1 MNHSTLVVCWAWCT
15 RSYDDEHHPY
25 RDRDG
30 RPIARSCS
38 QSRRSGGP
46 GSRPHR
52 VQQPPSSLRRLHD
65 DLPWLLDLRPARS
78 LVARPGRPHL
88 PGYPGVPFDPYH
100 PGAYTAEEL
109 YNDIGEGYHVTL
121 DAAIDRW
128 RRGLA
133 TPPRLRDTLAT
144 ALHDDAMT
152 DALDDLLA
160 GTDPSMTVGVMG
172 GHSVTRDSD
181 DYRLAADLGAALA
194 GTGHLVTTW
203 GGPGAME
210 ATNLGAAC
218 PPDLL
223 DESLDRLR
231 KVAGTADVTAWVQA
245 GLDVV
250 SSWPQ
255 GAGHR
260 TIGIPTW
267 FYGHEPPNV
276 FATSIIK
283 YFSNALREDILLNRC
298 RGGIIYLPGQAGTV
312 QEIFQAL
319 TGNYYAAS
327 EDEMTPL
334 IMLGNRYWS
343 QTLPAWPLLHSMSR
357 DHPHRIRL
365 VDTVDEAVAALR
377 RHPSR

>member
-250 SSWPQ
+250 SSP
-255 GAGHR
+255 GRKARPTALSASRRGSTVTNHPMSLRPASSSTSRMRCAKISSSTVAEAGSF
-260 TIGIPTW
+260 T
-267 FYGHEPPNV
+267 
-276 FATSIIK
+276 
-283 YFSNALREDILLNRC
+283 
-298 RGGIIYLPGQAGTV
+298 YLAKR
-312 QEIFQAL
+312 A
-319 TGNYYAAS
+319 
-327 EDEMTPL
+327 
-334 IMLGNRYWS
+334 
-343 QTLPAWPLLHSMSR
+343 
-357 DHPHRIRL
+357 
-365 VDTVDEAVAALR
+365 
-377 RHPSR
+377 PSRKSSKLSLVTTTPPAKTR

>member
-1 MNHSTLVVCWAWCT
+1 MSTTHIEIETVDQLRAAAPNLAGQVVQGVDLTGCSNLLRHCDVSTTIFLGCSTSARLAAWL
-15 RSYDDEHHPY
+15 R
-25 RDRDG
+25 
-30 RPIARSCS
+30 AR
-38 QSRRSGGP
+38 GA
-46 GSRPHR
+46 
-52 VQQPPSSLRRLHD
+52 LIF
-65 DLPWLLDLRPARS
+65 PAI
-78 LVARPGRPHL
+78 
-88 PGYPGVPFDPYH
+88 PGVPFDPYH

-160 GTDPSMTVGVMG
+160 GTDPSMTVG
-172 GHSVTRDSD
+172 
-181 DYRLAADLGAALA
+181 

-231 KVAGTADVTAWVQA
+231 KVAGTADVTTWVQA

-255 GAGHR
+255 GAAHR

-319 TGNYYAAS
+319 TGNYYATS

>member
-1 MNHSTLVVCWAWCT
+1 MSTTHIEIETVDQLRAAAPNLAGQVV
-15 RSYDDEHHPY
+15 
-25 RDRDG
+25 
-30 RPIARSCS
+30 
-38 QSRRSGGP
+38 Q

-88 PGYPGVPFDPYH
+88 PAIPGVPFDPYH

-160 GTDPSMTVGVMG
+160 GTDPTMTVGVMG

-231 KVAGTADVTAWVQA
+231 KVAGTADVTTWVQA
-245 GLDVV
+245 GV
-250 SSWPQ
+250 
-255 GAGHR
+255 
-260 TIGIPTW
+260 
-267 FYGHEPPNV
+267 
-276 FATSIIK
+276 
-283 YFSNALREDILLNRC
+283 
-298 RGGIIYLPGQAGTV
+298 
-312 QEIFQAL
+312 
-319 TGNYYAAS
+319 
-327 EDEMTPL
+327 
-334 IMLGNRYWS
+334 
-343 QTLPAWPLLHSMSR
+343 
-357 DHPHRIRL
+357 
-365 VDTVDEAVAALR
+365 
-377 RHPSR
+377 

>member
-1 MNHSTLVVCWAWCT
+1 MSTTHIEIETVDQLRAAAPNLAGQVVQGVDLTGCSNLLRHCDVSTTIFLGCSTSARLAAWL
-15 RSYDDEHHPY
+15 R
-25 RDRDG
+25 
-30 RPIARSCS
+30 AR
-38 QSRRSGGP
+38 GA
-46 GSRPHR
+46 
-52 VQQPPSSLRRLHD
+52 LIF
-65 DLPWLLDLRPARS
+65 PAI
-78 LVARPGRPHL
+78 
-88 PGYPGVPFDPYH
+88 PGVPFDPYH

-231 KVAGTADVTAWVQA
+231 KVAGTADVTTWVQA

-255 GAGHR
+255 GAAHR
-260 TIGIPTW
+260 TI
-267 FYGHEPPNV
+267 
-276 FATSIIK
+276 
-283 YFSNALREDILLNRC
+283 
-298 RGGIIYLPGQAGTV
+298 
-312 QEIFQAL
+312 
-319 TGNYYAAS
+319 AAS
-327 EDEMTPL
+327 RRGSTVTNHPMSL
-334 IMLGNRYWS
+334 R
-343 QTLPAWPLLHSMSR
+343 PASSSTSR
-357 DHPHRIRL
+357 MRCAKISSS
-365 VDTVDEAVAALR
+365 TVAEAGSFTYLAKRA
-377 RHPSR
+377 PSRKSSKLSLVTTTPPAKTR

>member
-1 MNHSTLVVCWAWCT
+1 MSTTHIEIETVDQLRAAAPNLAGQVV
-15 RSYDDEHHPY
+15 
-25 RDRDG
+25 
-30 RPIARSCS
+30 
-38 QSRRSGGP
+38 Q

-88 PGYPGVPFDPYH
+88 PAIPGVPFDPYH

-231 KVAGTADVTAWVQA
+231 KVAGTADVTTWVQA

-255 GAGHR
+255 GAAHR

-283 YFSNALREDILLNRC
+283 YFSNALREDIDRKS
-298 RGGIIYLPGQAGTV
+298 V
-312 QEIFQAL
+312 
-319 TGNYYAAS
+319 
-327 EDEMTPL
+327 
-334 IMLGNRYWS
+334 
-343 QTLPAWPLLHSMSR
+343 
-357 DHPHRIRL
+357 
-365 VDTVDEAVAALR
+365 V
-377 RHPSR
+377 

>member
-1 MNHSTLVVCWAWCT
+1 MSTTHIEIETVDQLRAAAPNLAGQVV
-15 RSYDDEHHPY
+15 
-25 RDRDG
+25 
-30 RPIARSCS
+30 
-38 QSRRSGGP
+38 Q

-88 PGYPGVPFDPYH
+88 PAIPGVPFDPYH

-231 KVAGTADVTAWVQA
+231 KVAGTADVTTWVQA

-255 GAGHR
+255 GAAHR

-319 TGNYYAAS
+319 TGNYYATS
-327 EDEMTPL
+327 EDEMTSL

>member
-1 MNHSTLVVCWAWCT
+1 MSTTHIEIETVDQLRAAAPNLAGQVVQGVDLTGCSNLLRHCDVSTTIFLGCSTSARLAAWL
-15 RSYDDEHHPY
+15 R
-25 RDRDG
+25 
-30 RPIARSCS
+30 AR
-38 QSRRSGGP
+38 GA
-46 GSRPHR
+46 
-52 VQQPPSSLRRLHD
+52 LIF
-65 DLPWLLDLRPARS
+65 PAI
-78 LVARPGRPHL
+78 
-88 PGYPGVPFDPYH
+88 PGVPFDPYH

-160 GTDPSMTVGVMG
+160 GTDPSMTVGVIG

-231 KVAGTADVTAWVQA
+231 KVAGTADVTTWVQA

-255 GAGHR
+255 GAAHR

-319 TGNYYAAS
+319 TGNYYATS

>member
-194 GTGHLVTTW
+194 GTGHDVTT
-203 GGPGAME
+203 
-210 ATNLGAAC
+210 
-218 PPDLL
+218 
-223 DESLDRLR
+223 
-231 KVAGTADVTAWVQA
+231 WVQA

-255 GAGHR
+255 GAAHR

-319 TGNYYAAS
+319 TGNYYATS